1 MSHSMIK
8 NHFFISIFLYLVL
21 MDAIITALNNI
32 TPFLQELG
40 YAYSSGQAGLF
51 ALEYFVYG
59 LVNCVLGLSV
69 YWTLKKSRKWCL
81 IMILMVA
88 LRSSLHLLTLTSS
101 SYWDVI
107 YFSFVVGAFSFITVS
122 LWPDLE

>member
-1 MSHSMIK
+1 MFQSMTK
-8 NHFFISIFLYLVL
+8 NHFFIIIFLYFTLT
-21 MDAIITALNNI
+21 DATITTLKNI

-40 YAYSSGQAGLF
+40 YAYSSSHAGLF
-51 ALEYFVYG
+51 ALQYFVYG
-59 LVNCVLGLSV
+59 LVNCILGLSV

-101 SYWDVI
+101 SYWDII